1 MATYDVTA
9 QTRRVQFTG
18 NGTAGPFAFSFQVNS
33 TNQIKIYV
41 DTTVKTET
49 THYTVSLNS
58 STGAGTVSF
67 TTGNEPTSSQT
78 ITILGSI
85 PLARTSKYTS
95 GGQLTSASL
104 EDDFDTNM
112 FLHQQTNEEI
122 DRSLR
127 VPEHDTISGADMTLP
142 AKATRLGKLLGFN
155 STTGNPEATFTT
167 ADGQTL
173 SAIASD
179 IATLADLQ
187 DGTVATNGLSGLASI
202 SSDITTVAGI
212 NTSTLTTIASIN
224 SEITTVANNLTAI
237 NNASDNATKAQNYA
251 VKVDGVVP
259 NTSDYSSKAHA
270 IGGTGIDNGVG
281 ASKQWAIGGGSNPSA
296 TTVVGNTSEYSAK
309 GYASGAINRGQNT
322 GKHSAKDWATY
333 TGGTVDGTLYSAK
346 HYAQQAEQ
354 SSTSFSNV
362 YQGALSSDPSGGS
375 VSAGD
380 LYYNTTSNVLKFYNG
395 GTSSWVNIE
404 AIDTS
409 SFSTKGFATAMA
421 VAL

>member
-142 AKATRLGKLLGFN
+142 AKANRLGKLLGFN

-187 DGTVATNGLSGLASI
+187 DGTVATNALSGLASI
-202 SSDITTVAGI
+202 SSDITTIAGI
-212 NTSTLTTIASIN
+212 NTSTLTTVASIN

>member
-18 NGTAGPFAFSFQVNS
+18 NGTAGPFAFSFQVNLS
-33 TNQIKIYV
+33 SDIKVYV
-41 DTTVKTET
+41 DSTVKTET
-49 THYTVSLNS
+49 THYTVSVNS

-142 AKATRLGKLLGFN
+142 AKANRLGKLLGFN
-155 STTGNPEATFTT
+155 SSTGNPEATFTT

-179 IATLADLQ
+179 IATLADIE
-187 DGTVATNGLSGLASI
+187 DGTDATNAIQTVAGIASNVTTVAGKASLITSEFASDMALIDSTFVTKMGLVTSDFISDMTILTSDLISDLNTLATTDIVSDLNTLATSDIVTDLNLLATSDNVTNMATLGASGVVGNIATVAGATTNINTVATNI
-202 SSDITTVAGI
+202 SNVNTVASNI
-212 NTSTLTTIASIN
+212 STI
-224 SEITTVANNLTAI
+224 
-237 NNASDNATKAQNYA
+237 
-251 VKVDGVVP
+251 
-259 NTSDYSSKAHA
+259 SSKA
-270 IGGTGIDNGVG
+270 
-281 ASKQWAIGGGSNPSA
+281 S
-296 TTVVGNTSEYSAK
+296 
-309 GYASGAINRGQNT
+309 
-322 GKHSAKDWATY
+322 
-333 TGGTVDGTLYSAK
+333 
-346 HYAQQAEQ
+346 
-354 SSTSFSNV
+354 
-362 YQGALSSDPSGGS
+362 
-375 VSAGD
+375 
-380 LYYNTTSNVLKFYNG
+380 
-395 GTSSWVNIE
+395 
-404 AIDTS
+404 
-409 SFSTKGFATAMA
+409 KGFATAMA
-421 VAL
+421 IAL